1 MISKSIHIINKIK
14 AADNLFDSY
23 YILLRKIINMILYRN
38 NKGSNF
44 LDKEWDNLIILD
56 GCRYDFFKNLYLK
69 RKVKGTLHKMLSI
82 GTHTIEFLLKS
93 FRKKK
98 YDDIVYLTST
108 PYVDMYCK
116 TKVHKIISVWKNG
129 WDPQYFTVLPETMYY
144 YAIESLINYPNKR
157 LIIHFM
163 QPHFPYIGY
172 SRDDL
177 KENFKENI
185 KKKIQINNQIDFYNT
200 NFKKSLFSIYAIR
213 LFRLLKNDF
222 QIKGYIKN
230 LKLVLPFVE
239 KLIEILPGTT
249 VVTADHGEAFG
260 DKIHTLLPIK
270 FYGHDFNIRIPSL
283 VNIPWL
289 LIKSEEKD
297 VKAKNEL
304 IKIKVERGKLNKAI
318 NKLLI
323 KDKSQKRSK
332 N

>member
-1 MISKSIHIINKIK
+1 MISKSIQIIKEII

-23 YILLRKIINMILYRN
+23 YIFLRKIINLILYRR

-56 GCRYDFFKNLYLK
+56 ACRYDVFKNLYLK
-69 RKVKGTLHKMLSI
+69 KKNKGTLHKMLSI
-82 GTHTIEFLLKS
+82 GTHTVEFLLKS
-93 FRKKK
+93 FKKEK

-116 TKVHKIISVWKNG
+116 NKFHKIISVWKDG

-144 YAIESLINYPNKR
+144 YAFDALVNYPNKR

-185 KKKIQINNQIDFYNT
+185 KKKKRIQIDDQKDFYNT
-200 NFKKSLFSIYAIR
+200 KFKKNPFSIYTIR
-213 LFRLLKNDF
+213 LFRLLKNEF
-222 QIKGYIKN
+222 QINCYIKN

-239 KLIEILPGTT
+239 RLIEILPGTT
-249 VVTADHGEAFG
+249 VVTSDHGEAFG
-260 DKIHTLLPIK
+260 DKIHPLLPIK

-297 VKAKNEL
+297 VNAKNEL
-304 IKIKVERGKLNKAI
+304 RKILLERIKLNKAI
-318 NKLLI
+318 NKLLR
-323 KDKSQKRSK
+323 KD
-332 N
+332 

>member
-1 MISKSIHIINKIK
+1 MISKSIQIIKEII

-23 YILLRKIINMILYRN
+23 YIFLRKIINLILYRR

-56 GCRYDFFKNLYLK
+56 ACRYDVFKNLYLK
-69 RKVKGTLHKMLSI
+69 KKNKGTLHKMLSI
-82 GTHTIEFLLKS
+82 GTHTVEFLLKS
-93 FRKKK
+93 FKKEK

-108 PYVDMYCK
+108 PYVEMYCK
-116 TKVHKIISVWKNG
+116 TKFHKIISVWKDG

-144 YAIESLINYPNKR
+144 YAFDALVNYPNKR

-185 KKKIQINNQIDFYNT
+185 KKRIQINDQIDFYNAK
-200 NFKKSLFSIYAIR
+200 FKKTPFSIYTIR
-213 LFRLLKNDF
+213 LFRLLKNEF
-222 QIKGYIKN
+222 QINCYIKN

-239 KLIEILPGTT
+239 RLIEILPGTT
-249 VVTADHGEAFG
+249 VVTSDHGEAFG
-260 DKIHTLLPIK
+260 DKIHPLLPIK

-297 VKAKNEL
+297 VNAKNEL
-304 IKIKVERGKLNKAI
+304 RKILLERIKLNKAI
-318 NKLLI
+318 NKLLRE
-323 KDKSQKRSK
+323 D
-332 N
+332 